1 MTCRTDLELMQA
13 NHLIPMRQRRR
24 HKNKNS
30 VAKRALQIF
39 SIVAV
44 VLGAIAILVPVS
56 AVAAASAVY
65 SYFTKDLPDP
75 NQIVKVQNSF
85 QTTRLYDRNGKLLYE
100 IIDPTGGDRQWVKFN
115 DISPYLR
122 C

>member
-1 MTCRTDLELMQA
+1 
-13 NHLIPMRQRRR
+13 MRQRRR

-44 VLGAIAILVPVS
+44 VLGAISILVPVS

-65 SYFTKDLPDP
+65 SYFTQDLPDP
-75 NQIVKVQNSF
+75 NQIVKVQNAF
-85 QTTRLYDRNGKLLYE
+85 QTTKLYDRNGKLLYRSS
-100 IIDPTGGDRQWVKFN
+100 IPPAATGNG
-115 DISPYLR
+115 
-122 C
+122 